1 MTSDNAPALGGQSND
16 GSSGDAS
23 PMISS
28 VQTRVIADARGA
40 YLARNLDALIKHLSP
55 TQQITFKQA
64 VVRQCVHLLEQR
76 LPADEPNDQ
85 GQYEGVRFGR
95 QWLAN
100 PDSVDIQAGM
110 TMAVAEAIDGGV
122 RYHDYHE
129 IFLQPIYVICSTDLL
144 YAAREAVRTASVT
157 AFWEPRGA
165 DVYQSAE
172 AAYRW
177 QIEAAWAIL
186 RNQPVPPLD
195 THT

>member
-1 MTSDNAPALGGQSND
+1 MTAHDDSPALGGQSTD
-16 GSSGDAS
+16 DS

-40 YLARNLDALIKHLSP
+40 YLAGNLDALIKHLSP
-55 TQQITFKQA
+55 AQQVTFKQE

-76 LPADEPNDQ
+76 LPGDETNDQ
-85 GQYEGVRFGR
+85 GQYAGVRFGR

-100 PDSVDIQAGM
+100 PDSVDIQAAM

-129 IFLQPIYVICSTDLL
+129 IFLQPIYIIGSTDLL

-157 AFWEPRGA
+157 AFWQPNGK

-172 AAYRW
+172 AALHW
-177 QIEAAWAIL
+177 QVEAAWAIL
-186 RNQPVPPLD
+186 RHQPVPPLEP
-195 THT
+195 